1 MTSPGVTAPATRA
14 PDTRQRVADLLFVV
28 QIGCAL
34 VFGVSQTWRMLSS
47 VEGLSL
53 SWFLCWALFLVVNLR
68 LSIQAHRVQPSRVT
82 RQTVWAYSLWTAII
96 TANLAALVWHGGG
109 TWTHIDD
116 ITLALVKGALQA
128 YDERL
133 EQFGEAWMAQAEREV
148 LLNAVDVLWQRH
160 LTDLDVLRE
169 GIGLVGYGGRDPL
182 VEYKRESFHMW
193 TELQDEI
200 KGKVVQDIYRVVP
213 RERAIPALRL
223 SNIRTGRG
231 AMPSTPAAPPE
242 PVRNIGMYDNVG
254 RNDPCPC
261 GSGKKFKHCH
271 YRELQ
276 QQRQTVAPE
285 VVRHQAPRRRR

>member
-96 TANLAALVWHGGG
+96 TANLAALAWHGGG

-116 ITLALVKGALQA
+116 ITLALAAAGVVATL
-128 YDERL
+128 
-133 EQFGEAWMAQAEREV
+133 
-148 LLNAVDVLWQRH
+148 
-160 LTDLDVLRE
+160 
-169 GIGLVGYGGRDPL
+169 GIGHRHGLGWRDPIVRGWLAVFFKGVPQLTLAWNLALVGGAGLAPFGVFAGHVTICTRLGQL
-182 VEYKRESFHMW
+182 VFSIREAGWDRNRMGSLISEVANEGSW
-193 TELQDEI
+193 IVAT
-200 KGKVVQDIYRVVP
+200 VVWLLV
-213 RERAIPALRL
+213 
-223 SNIRTGRG
+223 
-231 AMPSTPAAPPE
+231 
-242 PVRNIGMYDNVG
+242 
-254 RNDPCPC
+254 
-261 GSGKKFKHCH
+261 
-271 YRELQ
+271 
-276 QQRQTVAPE
+276 
-285 VVRHQAPRRRR
+285 